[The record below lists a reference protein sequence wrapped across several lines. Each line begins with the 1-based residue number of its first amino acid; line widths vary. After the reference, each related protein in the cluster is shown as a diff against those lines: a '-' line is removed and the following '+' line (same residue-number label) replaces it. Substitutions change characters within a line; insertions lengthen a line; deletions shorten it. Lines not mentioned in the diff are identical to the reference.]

1 MMEIFDTDHS
11 RHSIVTRVFRVCDFF
26 SGSDLSVASSN
37 SHESHTTINR
47 NCHPNAAITT
57 ILRRRADFCYKT
69 IKDVYIRYML
79 VFFNEKTD
87 NITFAGIR
95 CAHRKRKLFRRNYV
109 VFLSIS
115 IFETKPFF
123 CLFSISIWDR
133 FFAGNFQWD
142 HLVFRFYFHYYCFH
156 QSMLLS
162 GSSVRAIG
170 WQFGKT
176 KQFHDN
182 KSHSRNGSNNKH
194 MSSFICDEQQ
204 QTFT

>member
-1 MMEIFDTDHS
+1 MEIFDTDHS

-123 CLFSISIWDR
+123 CLFSISI
-133 FFAGNFQWD
+133 
-142 HLVFRFYFHYYCFH
+142 
-156 QSMLLS
+156 
-162 GSSVRAIG
+162 
-170 WQFGKT
+170 
-176 KQFHDN
+176 
-182 KSHSRNGSNNKH
+182 
-194 MSSFICDEQQ
+194 
-204 QTFT
+204 